1 MRTRLGLLV
10 CSVLL
15 VGCASAGATGNGPA
29 AVSSSAPVSTGAPAS
44 PVGSGEPPA
53 AEPSVGAASSAS
65 NPSPTAGT
73 SGSPVTATTPSSD
86 ATSTLATSP
95 RPVDTSTLA
104 PPPTPHPVREATDA
118 DAVLGLLA
126 KLPVKGRAPK
136 TGYDRA
142 LFGPA
147 WTDDVTVDGGH
158 NGCDTRNDI
167 LRRDLVDLVIKPGSN
182 GCTVLA
188 GVLHDPYTRKT
199 IDFTRGQATSG
210 AVQIDHVVALSDA
223 WQKGAQGRSK
233 QQREDF
239 ANDPLNLQAVDGPT
253 NESKGDGD
261 AATWLPPNK
270 SYRCTYVSR
279 QVEVK
284 AKYGLWVTAAEK
296 AAIQRVLTTCGGTI
310 ASPSAATV
318 PTPST
323 PRAVARTPI
332 HTTSPGAAIP
342 LPTVATESTGCHP
355 LSAAGNC
362 YKPGQFCAA
371 KHHGVSGIDAFGAA
385 ITCEQVGDRWRWERS

>member
-1 MRTRLGLLV
+1 V
-10 CSVLL
+10 
-15 VGCASAGATGNGPA
+15 ATTA
-29 AVSSSAPVSTGAPAS
+29 
-44 PVGSGEPPA
+44 PA
-53 AEPSVGAASSAS
+53 AETHASHTTTSVPTNSS
-65 NPSPTAGT
+65 
-73 SGSPVTATTPSSD
+73 V
-86 ATSTLATSP
+86 ATS
-95 RPVDTSTLA
+95 RRRVDSSTLA
-104 PPPTPHPVREATDA
+104 PPPAPHPVGGATDA
-118 DAVLGLLA
+118 DAVLALLA

-158 NGCDTRNDI
+158 NGCDTRNDV
-167 LRRDLVDLVIKPGSN
+167 LRRDLVDLVIKQGSN
-182 GCTVLA
+182 GCTVLS
-188 GVLHDPYTRKT
+188 GVLHDPYTGKT

-239 ANDPLNLQAVDGPT
+239 ANDPINLQAVDGPT
-253 NESKGDGD
+253 NERKGDGD

-279 QVEVK
+279 QVQVK

-296 AAIQRVLTTCGGTI
+296 AAIQRVLGTCGGTI
-310 ASPSAATV
+310 RSPSVAPV
-318 PTPST
+318 PAPST
-323 PRAVARTPI
+323 ERAAVGTSTPAAPATRSTTSRTSTATSLPAVATK
-332 HTTSPGAAIP
+332 
-342 LPTVATESTGCHP
+342 STGCHP

-362 YKPGQFCAA
+362 YKPGQLCAV
-371 KHHGVSGIDAFGAA
+371 KHHGVSGIDAFGEA
-385 ITCEQVGDRWRWERS
+385 ITCTQVDDRWRWERS